1 MENHRVIDSTS
12 PPNDVLLPVDAR
24 HRRRSMRPS
33 FRSFIQSHA
42 RCRRSPRTDFRKI
55 ESNRISSNAF
65 ARVHSRSRSVVASM
79 TRANASAPS
88 ASASASTTTRDFEDE
103 RARRAR
109 VRAHAWEHASALN
122 EMQREALAVMA
133 TKARSR
139 ASANEVRQM
148 RARMSE

>member
-1 MENHRVIDSTS
+1 
-12 PPNDVLLPVDAR
+12 
-24 HRRRSMRPS
+24 
-33 FRSFIQSHA
+33 
-42 RCRRSPRTDFRKI
+42 
-55 ESNRISSNAF
+55 
-65 ARVHSRSRSVVASM
+65 M